1 MSSLPLPGPRFLAS
15 YPSSQARASIGRH
28 GRSGSIVV
36 RPPRRVFLVRRLGVL
51 FVVTLAAIAVSLL
64 ISTRFADAGSAGRL
78 TSGSSV
84 NVVVV
89 QPGDTFWKLARSV
102 QPSGDVRPLIAQL
115 ARQHGGSAL
124 QAGDR
129 IVLPER

>member
-1 MSSLPLPGPRFLAS
+1 MSALPAS
-15 YPSSQARASIGRH
+15 AQRPLRPHPSAIGRQ
-28 GRSGSIVV
+28 
-36 RPPRRVFLVRRLGVL
+36 VFLVRRLAVL
-51 FVVTLAAIAVSLL
+51 FGVMLATIVISLL
-64 ISTRFADAGSAGRL
+64 ISTRFADAEPSGPSAS
-78 TSGSSV
+78 SG

-102 QPSGDVRPLIAQL
+102 QPTGDVRPLIAQL
-115 ARQHGGSAL
+115 ARAHGGSAL